1 MFALLV
7 FILLLLGVSLA
18 AHADSAV
25 SAPSVDPA
33 LPPISEASHE
43 QITEVGESA
52 GPATRTVE
60 ILTDEAQ
67 DDAMAL
73 EGGFDKNQEPNL
85 PTSTASSLLHGL
97 AFSDAVIAILED
109 STASW
114 TLISSNVIVD
124 FETQAALIVESY
136 RSDLAG
142 IVHRTLR
149 QRRRRRRQAADGNQ
163 DPDRFRISNS
173 ASHEVRFSPA
183 VVSELSRAA
192 GDVTDEVER
201 RQLDQQKRRVRRKAI
216 LLAPLIF
223 VDRPNRSKVNFL
235 SSAAFTARFET
246 PALFFLEQPSS
257 LAVQQSTPQ
266 QAPRRRKRSHRG
278 FETFSQVDGA
288 DRDRSKFAASTTK
301 SKKT

>member
-1 MFALLV
+1 M
-7 FILLLLGVSLA
+7 
-18 AHADSAV
+18 
-25 SAPSVDPA
+25 
-33 LPPISEASHE
+33 
-43 QITEVGESA
+43 Q
-52 GPATRTVE
+52 
-60 ILTDEAQ
+60 
-67 DDAMAL
+67 L
-73 EGGFDKNQEPNL
+73 EGCDNQETNQPM
-85 PTSTASSLLHGL
+85 STASSLLHGL
-97 AFSDAVIAILED
+97 AFSDAVVAILED

-142 IVHRTLR
+142 IVHRALR
-149 QRRRRRRQAADGNQ
+149 QRRRRRRQAAGGNQ
-163 DPDRFRISNS
+163 ASSDRFQISNS

-201 RQLDQQKRRVRRKAI
+201 RQRDQQRRRVRRKAI

-223 VDRPNRSKVNFL
+223 VDRPNRSKAHFL

-246 PALFFLEQPSS
+246 PALFFLEQPSCQP
-257 LAVQQSTPQ
+257 AKQQPF
-266 QAPRRRKRSHRG
+266 RRRKRSHRG

-288 DRDRSKFAASTTK
+288 DRGRSKFAASTTK

>member
-1 MFALLV
+1 MFTLLV
-7 FILLLLGVSLA
+7 FIVLLGVSLA
-18 AHADSAV
+18 HADSTGT
-25 SAPSVDPA
+25 APSVDPG
-33 LPPISEASHE
+33 LPPRSKANPEPNA
-43 QITEVGESA
+43 EVGDSC
-52 GPATRTVE
+52 GTPTSTVE

-73 EGGFDKNQEPNL
+73 EGCDQETNQPM
-85 PTSTASSLLHGL
+85 STASSLLHGL
-97 AFSDAVIAILED
+97 AFSDAVVAILED

-114 TLISSNVIVD
+114 TLISSNLIVD

-136 RSDLAG
+136 QSDLSC
-142 IVHRTLR
+142 IVQQTLR
-149 QRRRRRRQAADGNQ
+149 QRRRRRRREADVNQASS
-163 DPDRFRISNS
+163 DRFQISRS

-201 RQLDQQKRRVRRKAI
+201 RQRDQQRRRVRRKAI

-235 SSAAFTARFET
+235 SSAAFAARFET
-246 PALFFLEQPSS
+246 PALFFLEPPSS
-257 LAVQQSTPQ
+257 LAVQQSTSPQ
-266 QAPRRRKRSHRG
+266 SPRRRKRSHRG

-288 DRDRSKFAASTTK
+288 NRGRSAFAASTTK